1 MDNIQLLDF
10 DLFGGFTH
18 KEMPRG
24 HKKPFNDNYG
34 TRKTALSHA
43 RKRLERAYGMK
54 GECNFTT
61 EELDELRQIFE
72 FYDIDNSKTMDLSE
86 LNMALRALGYNA
98 SEKDVHDLASLMDV
112 DGDMSMD
119 FSEFCMIVEYMR
131 EEKGMEEEL
140 RDAFRSID
148 TNGCG
153 YVTAEELLD
162 LLMTQGNTMSLKEAS
177 ELIRFVDK
185 NGDGKLDYEEFMRI
199 ILEGKSMSRS
209 TTFYSTA
216 ASSLNSL
223 QNSQMSLAKQ
233 GSEEHSSSYKTAKS
247 SHTDGTIAALAGD
260 LTTDYGNNRHSI
272 FVVGSQPRFN
282 RNTESSELVTM
293 SISSLNFG
301 LPDLAAFSQN
311 PKCDI
316 ANSDKKERSGTEPPS
331 TGKQAISINVVGPE
345 NGEVL
350 GSVVL
355 ESGTPTATDNK

>member
-1 MDNIQLLDF
+1 MSRTFNTCMEVAFIGRGVHQYLTCSIIRKKGFVFIYGFDNENS
-10 DLFGGFTH
+10 H

-247 SHTDGTIAALAGD
+247 SHTDGTIAALA
-260 LTTDYGNNRHSI
+260 
-272 FVVGSQPRFN
+272 
-282 RNTESSELVTM
+282 ESSELVTM